1 MAPFLMFP
9 VMDAADAQ
17 LQEYIPV
24 LMLAGLGIL
33 TVVAIPVLSLLI
45 GNFANRHRLT
55 HQQMKD
61 TAYECGMKPIGSGT
75 PRLSVSFY
83 LVAMLFIL
91 FDIEVV
97 FLYPWAVVF
106 REQLAS
112 NAATILGSMATFIAV
127 LFVGYLYAL
136 RKGAFEW
143 KK

>member
-1 MAPFLMFP
+1 MN
-9 VMDAADAQ
+9 AADAQ
-17 LQEYIPV
+17 LQEYVPV
-24 LMLAGLGIL
+24 LMLTILGIA
-33 TVVAIPVLSLLI
+33 TVVAIPVLSILA
-45 GNFANRHRLT
+45 GNYFNRHRLT

-61 TAYECGMKPIGSGT
+61 TAYECGMKPVGSGT

-106 REQLAS
+106 KEQLMIGGA
-112 NAATILGSMATFIAV
+112 NAAIILGSMATFIFV